1 MNGKLNRVEMQWVIL
16 AESREKFTGLGA
28 GGVISG
34 QGLQGYVGLSSGHRG
49 GMGNVGKEVL
59 VEEIGELFVRGS
71 TIVNPLLQNTVGEC
85 ASHTLGLSSS
95 LLRWVCWSPERV
107 LSLNKV
113 TISRS
118 KSQDPLR
125 TPGSF
130 GSVPTFLLTWKTKK
144 WSADIVPIRSLRPT
158 TYSLGR
164 LYCRFPLTPD
174 QQGLST
180 VTFITRTEKCFHP
193 W

>member
-1 MNGKLNRVEMQWVIL
+1 MNGKLNRVKMQWVIL
-16 AESREKFTGLGA
+16 AESREKFTGR

-34 QGLQGYVGLSSGHRG
+34 QGLQGYVGFSSGHRG

-71 TIVNPLLQNTVGEC
+71 AIVNPLLQNTVGEC

-130 GSVPTFLLTWKTKK
+130 GSVPTFLLNLKNQEMECRHCPYQISK
-144 WSADIVPIRSLRPT
+144 AYDILLGETLLPLPTDPRPA
-158 TYSLGR
+158 R
-164 LYCRFPLTPD
+164 PLN
-174 QQGLST
+174 SY
-180 VTFITRTEKCFHP
+180 IYY
-193 W
+193 